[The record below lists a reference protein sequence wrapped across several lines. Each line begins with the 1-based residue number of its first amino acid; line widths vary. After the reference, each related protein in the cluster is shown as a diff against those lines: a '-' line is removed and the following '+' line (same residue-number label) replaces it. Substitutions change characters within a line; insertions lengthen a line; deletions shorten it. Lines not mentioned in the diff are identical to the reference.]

1 LEKLTGATA
10 KARTKTNSGALQMSS
25 ILAGEIALVTGASRG
40 IGAAIADVLA
50 ANGAKVIGTATS
62 DAGAQAIGARLAAH
76 GGVGRALNVTDG
88 AAVEALIDATAK
100 EFGPIS
106 LLVNNAGITRDQLLL
121 RMKDEDWQAIL
132 DTNLT
137 SVYRTSKAVMRG
149 MMKAR
154 KGRIISIASVIG
166 LTGNPGQSNYAAAKA
181 GIIAFSKSLARE
193 IGSRGITVNVV
204 APGFIDTDMTRSLP
218 EESKQALLGQI
229 ALGRLGAPDDIAQ
242 AVLFLASPAATYIT
256 GETLHVNG
264 GMYMA

>member
-1 LEKLTGATA
+1 M
-10 KARTKTNSGALQMSS
+10 SAL
-25 ILAGEIALVTGASRG
+25 LKDEIVLVTGASRG
-40 IGAAIADVLA
+40 IGAAIADTLVVQ
-50 ANGAKVIGTATS
+50 GARVVGTATS
-62 DAGAQAIGARLAAH
+62 EAGAQAISERLGPH
-76 GGVGRALNVTDG
+76 GGAGRVLDVTDG
-88 AAVEALIDATAK
+88 AAVEALIDAIAA
-100 EFGPIS
+100 EFGPITI
-106 LLVNNAGITRDQLLL
+106 LVNNAGITRDQLLM
-121 RMKDEDWQAIL
+121 RMKEDDWQAIL

-154 KGRIISIASVIG
+154 RGRIISIASVIG

-204 APGFIDTDMTRSLP
+204 APGFIDTDMTRNLP
-218 EESKQALLGQI
+218 EEQRNALLGQI
-229 ALGRLGAPDDIAQ
+229 ALGRLGAADDIAQ
-242 AVLFLASPAATYIT
+242 AVLFLASPAAAYIT

>member
-1 LEKLTGATA
+1 MSKP
-10 KARTKTNSGALQMSS
+10 LQ
-25 ILAGEIALVTGASRG
+25 GEIVLVTGASRG
-40 IGAAIADVLA
+40 IGAAIADELA
-50 ANGAKVIGTATS
+50 AMGATVIGTATS
-62 DAGAQAIGARLAAH
+62 ENGAAAIGERLASH
-76 GGVGRALNVTDG
+76 GGHGRVLNVTDG
-88 AAVEALIDATAK
+88 AAVEGLIDGIAK
-100 EFGPIS
+100 EFGAVSI
-106 LLVNNAGITRDQLLL
+106 LVNNAGITRDQLLM
-121 RMKDEDWQAIL
+121 RMKDEDWQAII

-204 APGFIDTDMTRSLP
+204 APGFIDTDMTRALP

-229 ALGRLGAPDDIAQ
+229 ALGRLGEATDIAK
-242 AVLFLASPAATYIT
+242 AVGFLASPAAAYIT

-264 GMYMA
+264 GMYMP